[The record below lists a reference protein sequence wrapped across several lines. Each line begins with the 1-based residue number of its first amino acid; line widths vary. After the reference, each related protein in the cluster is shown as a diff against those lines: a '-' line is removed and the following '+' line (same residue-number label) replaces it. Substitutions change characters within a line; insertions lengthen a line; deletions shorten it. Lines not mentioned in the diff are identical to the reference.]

1 VARNDGQKLGQ
12 IDFRRDEGPDDFMDA
27 IEGSRAKY
35 FINGGR
41 SMTTI
46 KRKASLLLPVTAL
59 ILSACGNDPN
69 AANEAN
75 FEAALNAHYAKM
87 KQCVPIGGEPN
98 DAGVIQ
104 EFRAGG
110 RVQDKQLPF
119 FNGLAGL
126 GLLETVS
133 YQKDERNFSGEVKGQ
148 VDWIGFKFTDAGKT
162 YLRPAELDK
171 GVFSTGTPQ
180 FCYGTPQVVAITNF
194 TEPAEVMGE
203 KAATVQY
210 TYKLVDVAPWA
221 NSPVV
226 QFRYKWMPE
235 RLSSQSIEKDDD
247 LVLTNNGWVHH
258 SEFKQ

>member
-1 VARNDGQKLGQ
+1 
-12 IDFRRDEGPDDFMDA
+12 
-27 IEGSRAKY
+27 
-35 FINGGR
+35 
-41 SMTTI
+41 MTTI
-46 KRKASLLLPVTAL
+46 KRKGVLL
-59 ILSACGNDPN
+59 CGDDPN

-75 FEAALNAHYAKM
+75 FKAALNAHYAKM
-87 KQCVPIGGEPN
+87 KQCVAIGGEPN

-110 RVQDKQLPF
+110 SIQDKQLPF
-119 FNGLAGL
+119 YNGLAGL

-133 YQKDERNFSGEVKGQ
+133 YQKDERNFSGDVKGK

-171 GVFSTGTPQ
+171 GVFSTGVPQ
-180 FCYGTPQVVAITNF
+180 LCYGTPQIVAITNF
-194 TEPAEVMGE
+194 TDPAEVTGV
-203 KAATVQY
+203 KATTVQY
-210 TYKLVDVAPWA
+210 TYKLVDTAPWA

-226 QFRYKWMPE
+226 QERFKWVRE
-235 RLSSQSIEKDDD
+235 RISDQSIEKDDD